1 MEIIKIKIKEIIRRV
16 VENVVEKKNVAAVAF
31 TPMAVQIILMVL
43 VNSMVVDEVDE
54 VDGVDEVDEVEEVA
68 KEEVDSKIDQ
78 CQKLYRKFHK
88 IKNKMGKFVVCN
100 GLLGRNYLQQVQTR

>member
-16 VENVVEKKNVAAVAF
+16 VENVVEKKNVAVVAF

-43 VNSMVVDEVDE
+43 VNSMVVDEVD
-54 VDGVDEVDEVEEVA
+54 GVDEVDEVDELDEEVA

-78 CQKLYRKFHK
+78 CQQRPTHH
-88 IKNKMGKFVVCN
+88 
-100 GLLGRNYLQQVQTR
+100 Q

>member
-43 VNSMVVDEVDE
+43 VNSMVVDE

>member
-43 VNSMVVDEVDE
+43 VNSMVVDEVD
-54 VDGVDEVDEVEEVA
+54 GVDEVDEVDEGDEGDEEEGGDLTDPMA
-68 KEEVDSKIDQ
+68 QMSI
-78 CQKLYRKFHK
+78 
-88 IKNKMGKFVVCN
+88 GSA
-100 GLLGRNYLQQVQTR
+100 

>member
-1 MEIIKIKIKEIIRRV
+1 MTR
-16 VENVVEKKNVAAVAF
+16 
-31 TPMAVQIILMVL
+31 TVL
-43 VNSMVVDEVDE
+43 LLSIGLTGLACDGKDDNTAPDDGSTDSAEDTDGTDGTDGTDEADE
-54 VDGVDEVDEVEEVA
+54 ADEADEVEEVA

-100 GLLGRNYLQQVQTR
+100 GLLGRNYLQQVQTRI